1 MITVT
6 LLLLLLWAVQVV
18 SLADELVCD
27 RPFAALVTLTLCK
40 LKNLTSII
48 LLNASTA
55 LSAAGMAILSQCKH
69 VKQLVMAPPVQSKG
83 PLMAANTQ
91 VIGQLLIRHLPK
103 WQNSDWLYLLHGLQ
117 LTSVL

>member
-1 MITVT
+1 MWV
-6 LLLLLLWAVQVV
+6 VQVV

-48 LLNASTA
+48 LLNATTA
-55 LSAAGMAILSQCKH
+55 LSAAGMATLSQCRH
-69 VKQLVMAPPVQSKG
+69 VKQLVMAPPVLSKG

-91 VIGQLLIRHLPK
+91 VLIQVAVDCCKLK
-103 WQNSDWLYLLHGLQ
+103 G
-117 LTSVL
+117 VL